1 MDTKQLLKSLLESL
15 YKYPTLQQTLSSNS
29 ENNKNSLALL
39 KPLSY
44 VFNKIKALSS
54 KTLIFALAVYAW
66 SLLVLISI
74 GLFSLRISPYFSF
87 YLIIFSSLLFLL
99 VWIAQA
105 LLYGIMFILER
116 RILKDFKVYKTEE
129 YISNYISD
137 GEKHFNILNK
147 REYKDI
153 PENLL
158 NLIKMDGKTLSSDFQ
173 SKGLI
178 TEIVNV
184 SSNNIIYLQFE
195 PK

>member
-1 MDTKQLLKSLLESL
+1 MDTKQLLKLLLESL
-15 YKYPTLQQTLSSNS
+15 YKYPILQQTLSNNS
-29 ENNKNSLALL
+29 ENNKKSLASL
-39 KPLSY
+39 KSLSY
-44 VFNKIKALSS
+44 AFNKIKALSA
-54 KTLIFALAVYAW
+54 KTLIFALVVYAW

-87 YLIIFSSLLFLL
+87 YLILFSSLLFLL
-99 VWIAQA
+99 IWIVQT

-147 REYKDI
+147 KEYKDI

-158 NLIKMDGKTLSSDFQ
+158 NLIKMDDRILSSDFQ

-184 SSNNIIYLQFE
+184 NSNNIIYLQFE

>member
-1 MDTKQLLKSLLESL
+1 MDTKQLLKLLLESL
-15 YKYPTLQQTLSSNS
+15 YKYPILQQTLSNNS
-29 ENNKNSLALL
+29 ENNKKSLASL

-44 VFNKIKALSS
+44 AFNKIKALSA
-54 KTLIFALAVYAW
+54 KTLIFALVVYAW

-87 YLIIFSSLLFLL
+87 YLILFSSLLFLL
-99 VWIAQA
+99 IWIVQT

-147 REYKDI
+147 KEYKDI

-158 NLIKMDGKTLSSDFQ
+158 NLIKMDDRILSSDFQ

-184 SSNNIIYLQFE
+184 NSNNIIYLQFE